1 MPGVFA
7 RIAQK
12 VSRPGSPLP
21 LGYPAGQAPEQSTEA
36 ERAQAA
42 LALTREL
49 FHSLEQFVISKSDLD
64 TTRFLQRVRGTAA
77 ALSHDADPG
86 TLQLFK
92 EWAGNALPAF
102 GKIQRKYVAER
113 EDEMWRLLDT
123 YIRVVNTGKA
133 SDSHLLASLKDTHA
147 RIRSLASLP
156 DLRAA
161 RAELEEEVKQAQKLV
176 EQKAREDRDRLA
188 ALTLE
193 VKRLET
199 ELARVRGQAKYDA
212 LTGLFHGGAF
222 RDAFRTI
229 LEEGRPCCLAI
240 LDLDD
245 FKTINDTLG
254 HQFGDRMLALV
265 GEQLQRVARTSDV
278 IGRIGG
284 DEYCFLARGLNAE
297 QLTQRIVPAIARRH
311 VRLELEDRASSA
323 LLSVSTGIANSVAGD
338 TPDSLLNRADQA
350 LLTAKRTGKA
360 GIRVAGGQ

>member
-12 VSRPGSPLP
+12 VSRPGSQLP
-21 LGYPAGQAPEQSTEA
+21 LHGHAAGQAADKAIEADRTE
-36 ERAQAA
+36 AA

-64 TTRFLQRVRGTAA
+64 TRRFLQRVRGTAA
-77 ALSHDADPG
+77 ALSHNADPG

-92 EWAGNALPAF
+92 EWAGSALPAF
-102 GKIQRKYVAER
+102 GTLQRRYVAEH

-123 YIRVVNTGKA
+123 YVRAVSVGKA
-133 SDSHLLASLKDTHA
+133 SDNNLLESLKATHK

-161 RAELEEEVKQAQKLV
+161 RAELEEEVKQVQKLM

-188 ALTLE
+188 ALSLE
-193 VKRLET
+193 VKRLES
-199 ELARVRGQAKYDA
+199 ELARVRGQARYDA

-222 RDAFRTI
+222 RDAFQEV
-229 LEEGRPCCLAI
+229 LEEGRLCSLAI

-245 FKTINDTLG
+245 FKKINDTLG

-265 GEQLQRVARTSDV
+265 GEQLLRVARSSDV
-278 IGRIGG
+278 LGRIGG
-284 DEYCFLARGLNAE
+284 DEYCFLSRGLNPDH
-297 QLTQRIVPAIARRH
+297 LSQRIVPAIARRH

-323 LLSVSTGIANSVAGD
+323 LLSVSVGIANSVPDD

-350 LLTAKRTGKA
+350 LLAAKRTGKA
-360 GIRVAGGQ
+360 GIRIAAQ